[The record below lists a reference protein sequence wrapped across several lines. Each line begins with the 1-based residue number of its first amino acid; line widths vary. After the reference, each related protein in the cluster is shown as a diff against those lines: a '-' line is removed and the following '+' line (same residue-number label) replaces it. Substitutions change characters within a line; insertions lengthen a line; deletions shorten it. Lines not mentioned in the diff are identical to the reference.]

1 MLARPGS
8 QIQSLVRE
16 LDPRATAKSL
26 HATAKRSCVPLLR
39 PGAAN
44 SHTEWRTAGEDRAGM
59 GGSPEATDPAAR
71 VHGIFQARI
80 LEWIAISFSRGSSG
94 PRDQTCIF
102 CIGRC
107 ILYYLATREAH

>member
-1 MLARPGS
+1 MGKKKKRYYEVRLLWWSIGWDSMLARPGS

-44 SHTEWRTAGEDRAGM
+44 
-59 GGSPEATDPAAR
+59 
-71 VHGIFQARI
+71 
-80 LEWIAISFSRGSSG
+80 WIDKDKYFSKK
-94 PRDQTCIF
+94 
-102 CIGRC
+102 
-107 ILYYLATREAH
+107 YYGVNTIVMDKKSNF